1 MDIVY
6 TIKRI
11 IRRLFRRTVRNEVE
25 RRGQSYVDQAVS
37 KATGSSTRATQP
49 EVSSGSVTGGSA
61 GRTGVAPGAAFAGF
75 DPLAST
81 KQQFYVSWPA
91 MPIET
96 KQQMMNDSNSFGK
109 LPEDL
114 KQKLLAINRKTGEDT
129 NATEEEKK
137 LIDQAFDYLAKG

>member
-1 MDIVY
+1 MDIIY

-11 IRRLFRRTVRNEVE
+11 FRRLLRRTVRNEVQ
-25 RRGQSYVDQAVS
+25 RRGQRYVDEAASKVTRGSTGTQSDVS
-37 KATGSSTRATQP
+37 T
-49 EVSSGSVTGGSA
+49 GSVTGGSA
-61 GRTGVAPGAAFAGF
+61 GRTGVAPGAAFVGF

-114 KQKLLAINRKTGEDT
+114 KQKLLAINRKTGEDA

-137 LIDQAFDYLAKG
+137 LIDEAFDYLAKG